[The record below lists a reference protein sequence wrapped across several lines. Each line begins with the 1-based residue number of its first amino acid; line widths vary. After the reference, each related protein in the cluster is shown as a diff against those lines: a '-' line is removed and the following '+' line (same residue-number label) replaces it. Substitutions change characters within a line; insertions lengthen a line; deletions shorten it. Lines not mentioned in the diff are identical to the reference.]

1 MIAGILFFP
10 KIKIGKL
17 SVDTYWVVALAG
29 ALSLVICGQNDF
41 VSIGKKLAENSAV
54 NPLKIVALFI
64 SMTIL
69 SVYLDE
75 AGFFSYLAAKT
86 LSKAKSNKKKLFLY
100 LYIIVSVLTVF
111 TSNDIIILSFTPL
124 YVTFPRMQ
132 K

>member
-17 SVDTYWVVALAG
+17 SVDTYWVVALVG

-86 LSKAKSNKKKLFLY
+86 LSKAKSNKKKLFCTC
-100 LYIIVSVLTVF
+100 I
-111 TSNDIIILSFTPL
+111 
-124 YVTFPRMQ
+124 
-132 K
+132 

>member
-86 LSKAKSNKKKLFLY
+86 LSKAKSKRK
-100 LYIIVSVLTVF
+100 
-111 TSNDIIILSFTPL
+111 SFFCTCI
-124 YVTFPRMQ
+124 
-132 K
+132 

>member
-17 SVDTYWVVALAG
+17 SVDTYWVVALVG

-64 SMTIL
+64 SIRYFRCIL
-69 SVYLDE
+69 TKQD
-75 AGFFSYLAAKT
+75 FFRT
-86 LSKAKSNKKKLFLY
+86 
-100 LYIIVSVLTVF
+100 
-111 TSNDIIILSFTPL
+111 
-124 YVTFPRMQ
+124 
-132 K
+132 